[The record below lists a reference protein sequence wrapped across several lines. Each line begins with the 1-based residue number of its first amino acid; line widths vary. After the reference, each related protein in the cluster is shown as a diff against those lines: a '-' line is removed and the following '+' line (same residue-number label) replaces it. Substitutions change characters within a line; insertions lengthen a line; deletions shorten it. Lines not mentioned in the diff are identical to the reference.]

1 MTRIS
6 VEFVGVLQEFAE
18 KRTMTLKL
26 PASGSDL
33 KVEEVV
39 RELTNRLP
47 RRLGEA
53 LMDPELLSPRP
64 NALIF
69 VNKQEIS
76 ALDGLNTKIEEND
89 KLVFIPVSHG
99 G

>member
-1 MTRIS
+1 
-6 VEFVGVLQEFAE
+6 
-18 KRTMTLKL
+18 
-26 PASGSDL
+26 
-33 KVEEVV
+33 
-39 RELTNRLP
+39 
-47 RRLGEA
+47 
-53 LMDPELLSPRP
+53 MDPELLSPRP